1 MESCQIALQ
10 GFASFKFIAPIKKT
24 SVKGDRKTGF
34 NDSNH
39 CIHNPKKKKKKNT
52 GEKKILFKTHT
63 FNLATILDKKLTVI
77 KAGCS
82 EGLVKQL
89 TGQREPQF

>member
-1 MESCQIALQ
+1 MESCQTALQ
-10 GFASFKFIAPIKKT
+10 GFASFKFTESIKKT
-24 SVKGDRKTGF
+24 SVKGERKTGF

-39 CIHNPKKKKKKNT
+39 CIHNPKKKKTHRRKKN
-52 GEKKILFKTHT
+52 
-63 FNLATILDKKLTVI
+63 TILDKKLTVI

-89 TGQREPQF
+89 RGQREPQF

>member
-10 GFASFKFIAPIKKT
+10 GFASFKFIQSIKKT
-24 SVKGDRKTGF
+24 SVEGERQILMTLITV
-34 NDSNH
+34 ST
-39 CIHNPKKKKKKNT
+39 IKKKRR
-52 GEKKILFKTHT
+52 KKIIFKTHT
-63 FNLATILDKKLTVI
+63 FNLATILDKLTVI

-89 TGQREPQF
+89 RGQRAPQF

>member
-1 MESCQIALQ
+1 MTLITVSTIQ
-10 GFASFKFIAPIKKT
+10 
-24 SVKGDRKTGF
+24 
-34 NDSNH
+34 
-39 CIHNPKKKKKKNT
+39 KKKKKNT